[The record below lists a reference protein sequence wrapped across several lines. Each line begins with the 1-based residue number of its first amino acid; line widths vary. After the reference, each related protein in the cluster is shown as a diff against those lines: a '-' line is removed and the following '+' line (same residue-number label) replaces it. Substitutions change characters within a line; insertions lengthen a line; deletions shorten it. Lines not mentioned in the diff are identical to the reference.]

1 MARILVIDDNS
12 DLRTI
17 MQHLLEADGHQVALA
32 ADGLEGLVQQ
42 RTAPADLIITDIFM
56 PNKEG
61 LETIRELRME
71 HPRVAIIAMSG
82 GGRLSGD
89 NYLQTAQELGARAIL
104 RKPFD
109 MAALMECVA
118 AALQSSTGPA
128 N

>member
-1 MARILVIDDNS
+1 MARILIIDDNS

-17 MQHLLEADGHQVALA
+17 MQHLLETEGHQVVLA
-32 ADGLEGLVQQ
+32 ADGQEGLTEQ
-42 RTAPADLIITDIFM
+42 RDAPAELIITDIFM

-71 HPRVAIIAMSG
+71 HPRTAIIAMSG

-89 NYLQTAQELGARAIL
+89 NYLQTAQELGAKAIL

-109 MAALMECVA
+109 MAALMECVQTS
-118 AALQSSTGPA
+118 LQSPTG
-128 N
+128 

>member
-1 MARILVIDDNS
+1 MARILIIDDNS

-17 MQHLLEADGHQVALA
+17 MQHLLEAEGHQVALA
-32 ADGLEGLVQQ
+32 ADGQEGLAEQCNV
-42 RTAPADLIITDIFM
+42 PAELIITDIFM

-71 HPRVAIIAMSG
+71 HPHTPIIAMSG

-89 NYLQTAQELGARAIL
+89 NYLQTAQELGAMAIL

-109 MAALMECVA
+109 MAALLECVKT
-118 AALQSSTGPA
+118 ALQTSRG
-128 N
+128 